1 MNEEV
6 TVERARSLVVV
17 YRLHRQ
23 SRRNSGKPLQNE
35 GVNTMATA
43 PSTEVVETK
52 LNRALELIGGSI
64 DPEIAESYSSL
75 EERILAQALENVEL
89 AERRLREIQK
99 LVGDLNVVSGRHVCS
114 E

>member
-1 MNEEV
+1 MV
-6 TVERARSLVVV
+6 
-17 YRLHRQ
+17 
-23 SRRNSGKPLQNE
+23 
-35 GVNTMATA
+35 TA
-43 PSTEVVETK
+43 PETPDAK

-99 LVGDLNVVSGRHVCS
+99 LVDDLTEVPV
-114 E
+114 